1 MTDKTKI
8 IGILNLTEDS
18 FSDGQIYLDEN
29 KAFNHIEKMINEGC
43 KIIDIGAES
52 TRSGF
57 ATIADDIQLE
67 RLLPIIKRIKTS
79 YDDVKISIDTRS
91 GNVAD
96 IVLTEGASIIND
108 VSAGEHDKNM
118 FSIIS
123 KHNAE
128 VIITHMPEEHLRKK
142 NMESEDIVEDL
153 LKYFTQRISKAIA
166 SGISEKKIIVDP
178 GISFGKS
185 GEDNIKIIKN
195 IEIFVKKFE
204 RVCLGVS
211 NKRFS
216 SKIFSQLKDKDMHIA
231 SLVITA
237 FATYKGVMFLRVHN
251 VSANSD
257 ALEVAWKTHQST

>member
-1 MTDKTKI
+1 MKS
-8 IGILNLTEDS
+8 L
-18 FSDGQIYLDEN
+18 
-29 KAFNHIEKMINEGC
+29 
-43 KIIDIGAES
+43 
-52 TRSGF
+52 
-57 ATIADDIQLE
+57 
-67 RLLPIIKRIKTS
+67 
-79 YDDVKISIDTRS
+79 
-91 GNVAD
+91 
-96 IVLTEGASIIND
+96 
-108 VSAGEHDKNM
+108 
-118 FSIIS
+118 
-123 KHNAE
+123 
-128 VIITHMPEEHLRKK
+128 
-142 NMESEDIVEDL
+142 DIVEDL
-153 LKYFTQRISKAIA
+153 QKYFNQRISKAIA
-166 SGISEKKIIVDP
+166 SDISEKKIIVDP

-231 SLVITA
+231 SLAITA

>member
-1 MTDKTKI
+1 MTNKTKI

-29 KAFNHIEKMINEGC
+29 KAISHIEKMINEGC

-57 ATIADDIQLE
+57 DTIADDIQLK

-91 GNVAD
+91 SNVAD
-96 IVLTEGASIIND
+96 IALTEGASIIND
-108 VSAGEHDKNM
+108 VSAGEYDKNM

-142 NMESEDIVEDL
+142 NMESADIIEDL
-153 LKYFTQRISKAIA
+153 LNYFNQRISKATT
-166 SGISEKKIIVDP
+166 SDISEKKIIVDP

-216 SKIFSQLKDKDMHIA
+216 SKIFSQLKDKDLHIA
-231 SLVITA
+231 SLAITA

-257 ALEVAWKTHQST
+257 ALEVAWKTHQSI